1 MKRHN
6 AIPVGQLIRQF
17 IEASGSAA
25 TYDAQRICYLWPEAV
40 GPTINRFTT
49 ARWVD
54 RDTLHVTIASGA
66 VKSELTFM
74 SAAIVD
80 RLNSLAGSPPASPI
94 ITRLIIH

>member
-1 MKRHN
+1 MKRRD
-6 AIPVGQLIRQF
+6 AIQVGQLIRRF
-17 IEASGSAA
+17 IEASGSAS
-25 TYDAQRICYLWPEAV
+25 TYDAHRICYLWPEAV
-40 GPTINRFTT
+40 GPTINRLTT
-49 ARWVD
+49 ARWVE

-80 RLNSLAGSPPASPI
+80 RLNALAGAPV